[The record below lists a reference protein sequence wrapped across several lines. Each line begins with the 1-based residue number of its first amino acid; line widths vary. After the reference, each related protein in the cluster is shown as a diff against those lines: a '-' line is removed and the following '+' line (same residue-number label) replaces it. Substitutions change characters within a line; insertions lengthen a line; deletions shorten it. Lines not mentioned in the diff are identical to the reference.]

1 MYEMPLITV
10 FGVLGLGCGENFLSC
25 FVIGALSRDP
35 NEHAIF
41 SALKIHVLK
50 NTLSNHV
57 GDDLCQVPLLNGKSN
72 TGTYANR

>member
-1 MYEMPLITV
+1 MYEMPLINV
-10 FGVLGLGCGENFLSC
+10 FGVWGLGCGENFLSC

-41 SALKIHVLK
+41 SALKIYVLK

-57 GDDLCQVPLLNGKSN
+57 VGDDLRQVPLLNGKSN
-72 TGTYANR
+72 TYANR